1 MINLPRIPIK
11 DTHYRWF
18 ALGATVIGCFM
29 SVLDTSI
36 VNIAMPKM
44 MAAFAVDTKDAQWI
58 LTVYML
64 TMGVLQPTSGYLCD
78 TFGARRMYL
87 LSLFTFIVGSALCGI
102 AWSNNTMI
110 LFRIIQA
117 IGGGLIMPIS
127 MSLVLQEFAPKERN
141 MAMGVLGIAIAM
153 APAIGPTLS
162 GYLVDYWDWRYIFTI
177 NIPVGIIGYM
187 IAALVLRET
196 KITLGKKFDF
206 SGFITCSIGLFCLLL
221 ALSKGV
227 DEGWDS
233 AYIISLLY
241 TAVAMLTLFVL
252 IELNTA
258 EPLLDLSLFK
268 DWNFAIGNIVSF
280 IVMATMMGSIF
291 LVPLYLENL
300 LGYTAMQSGIL
311 LLPAAL
317 AGGTLMPLAAKF
329 ADKFGAKPLVIVGAF
344 FSLAST
350 FPLIYVDLDTT
361 YNYIMWTQIMRGI
374 GIGFSLMTVTVL
386 TMSNVT
392 GSQISR
398 ASAINNT
405 IRQLSGSFGI
415 SVLSTVLQNR
425 QIFHTVHIGENINS
439 ASIATAKMIRQGE
452 QLFMHSGSSLGIAH
466 KKALTVIN
474 GFVQRQSVVFS
485 FDDAFF
491 VLGLFSL
498 LFLIS
503 ALLLKSGKAK
513 EKQILVIME

>member
-1 MINLPRIPIK
+1 MVNLPRIPIK
-11 DTHYRWF
+11 DTHYRWV

-58 LTVYML
+58 LTAYML

-87 LSLFTFIVGSALCGI
+87 LSLFVFIIGSALCGI

-177 NIPVGIIGYM
+177 NIPVGIIGYV

-206 SGFITCSIGLFCLLL
+206 SGFISCSIGLFCLLL

-241 TAVAMLTLFVL
+241 TSFGMLTLFVL
-252 IELNTA
+252 IEINTA
-258 EPLLDLSLFK
+258 DPLLDLSLFK

-291 LVPLYLENL
+291 LVPLYLD
-300 LGYTAMQSGIL
+300 Y
-311 LLPAAL
+311 
-317 AGGTLMPLAAKF
+317 
-329 ADKFGAKPLVIVGAF
+329 
-344 FSLAST
+344 
-350 FPLIYVDLDTT
+350 
-361 YNYIMWTQIMRGI
+361 
-374 GIGFSLMTVTVL
+374 
-386 TMSNVT
+386 
-392 GSQISR
+392 
-398 ASAINNT
+398 
-405 IRQLSGSFGI
+405 
-415 SVLSTVLQNR
+415 
-425 QIFHTVHIGENINS
+425 
-439 ASIATAKMIRQGE
+439 
-452 QLFMHSGSSLGIAH
+452 
-466 KKALTVIN
+466 
-474 GFVQRQSVVFS
+474 
-485 FDDAFF
+485 
-491 VLGLFSL
+491 
-498 LFLIS
+498 
-503 ALLLKSGKAK
+503 
-513 EKQILVIME
+513 